1 MNIEQFN
8 AALEL
13 TRLKSASIESA
24 RLHLVDG
31 LTIQEAADAAGCKKQ
46 QTSRAVNT
54 IIKKIDGITMSAKKL
69 GIYLADESL
78 EFLSLIQ
85 ERHTEGNLTISSATN
100 LAIQAAK
107 IMAETKLPL
116 STNEILYA
124 CDVCN
129 PGASLTEFQ
138 TPDSVSIRSA
148 LQSMMFGLVDCLNDP
163 EYTEKWKLDAPAT
176 YKRFKALTEAEQFAL
191 AIATRQFWNKQAL
204 GDRKPPH
211 EFENWHDWAGQYTTE

>member
-1 MNIEQFN
+1 MTPEKFQ
-8 AALEL
+8 AVLEL
-13 TRLKSASIESA
+13 TRLKGASVESA

-54 IIKKIDGITMSAKKL
+54 IIKKIEGITMSAKKL

-85 ERHTEGNLTISSATN
+85 EQHTEGDLTISSSTN

-116 STNEILYA
+116 STSEVLYA

-129 PGASLTEFQ
+129 PGASLTEFE

-148 LQSMMFGLVDCLNDP
+148 LSSMMFGLVDCLNDP
-163 EYTEKWKLDAPAT
+163 EYVDKWKIDAPAT
-176 YKRFKALTEAEQFAL
+176 YKRFKALTESEQFAL
-191 AIATRQFWNKQAL
+191 AIATRQFWNKVAFS
-204 GDRKPPH
+204 DRKPPH
-211 EFENWHDWAGQYTTE
+211 EFENWHEWAGQYCAQ